1 MSKNQLVYD
10 INDKPALGKNL
21 VFAFQQVLAIM
32 AATIAVPS
40 IIGLPTQ
47 IPAAILGAGLGTIVY
62 LLFTKFKSPVIIS
75 SSFAFLSSLS
85 TALAF
90 GYCGIILGGILAGL
104 VYVVLALII
113 KFAGSKW
120 VSKLMPPVIIGPTV
134 ALIGLSLA
142 GSAMGDIVKAS
153 GAVVN
158 QSYNLVALFCGLIT
172 LITICICSTQK
183 KFKMGRLIPFI
194 LGIGAGYAVAS
205 FFSIFGY
212 ACHVEYLKIVNWQPL
227 VDNFAALGDST
238 ASVGAKFQSFLNY
251 PDFALIE
258 AIKELVTGNVSDAVK
273 EAVKN
278 TTNGVATTITWAG
291 VGEVVLAFVPVALVV
306 FAEHIA
312 DHKNLGSIIGRDL
325 VEGEP
330 GLERTLLGDGV
341 GSMVGTVFGIC
352 PNTTYGESV
361 GCVAITKNASVS
373 TIFLA
378 AIMCIVLSFVSPLMA
393 LLRTIPACVMG
404 GVCLTLYGFI
414 AVSGLKMFK
423 DINLGDNKNLF
434 TVSTILIAGIGRL
447 SIQIPYRILKSDLI
461 GQAIKNGEII
471 DVILKPAGTVDKTIT
486 ITSIA
491 TALVLGIIVHAI
503 ISAIEKKQGGD
514 GNEEFAKEEPQSLIT
529 GAVAPNATFDVGVD
543 VVKAAEEKER
553 EEAVVEELRE
563 EEKAEEQSESSDK
576 E

>member
-10 INDKPALGKNL
+10 VNDKPAFGKNL

-32 AATIAVPS
+32 AATIAVPT

-153 GAVVN
+153 GLKEVAGELVSVTN
-158 QSYNLVALFCGLIT
+158 GSYNLVALLCGLVT

-183 KFKMGRLIPFI
+183 RFKMGRLIPFI
-194 LGIGAGYAVAS
+194 IGIGAGYAVAS

-212 ACHVEYLKIVNWQPL
+212 ACNVEYLQIVNWKPI
-227 VDNFAALGDST
+227 VENFAALGDST

-258 AIKELVTGNVSDAVK
+258 AIKELVTGNVS
-273 EAVKN
+273 EAIN
-278 TTNGVATTITWAG
+278 TATKGVATTLTWAG
-291 VGEVVLAFVPVALVV
+291 VGEVALAFIPVALVV

-330 GLERTLLGDGV
+330 GLCRTLLGDGV
-341 GSMVGTVFGIC
+341 GSMAGTVFGIC

-378 AIMCIVLSFVSPLMA
+378 AIMCIVLSFISPLMA

-434 TVSTILIAGIGRL
+434 TVSTILIAGIGGL
-447 SIQIPYRILKSDLI
+447 SIKIPYALAGD
-461 GQAIKNGEII
+461 
-471 DVILKPAGTVDKTIT
+471 GTVTKTIT

-503 ISAIEKKQGGD
+503 INAIEKKQGGD
-514 GNEEFAKEEPQSLIT
+514 GNEEEVKEEPQSLIT
-529 GAVAPNATFDVGVD
+529 GAVAPNATFEVGVD
-543 VVKAAEEKER
+543 VVKAAEEKAR
-553 EEAVVEELRE
+553 EEEVVEELRE
-563 EEKAEEQSESSDK
+563 EEKAIETAESSDK